1 MHFNIYIAAG
11 MLGLILVGVL
21 LLLAHAGLYLF
32 ERWYQNKNW
41 PYDNEAA
48 GIIFGVLAL
57 IYSLF
62 IAFIFV
68 AVWGNYEELN
78 RTIEQE
84 ADDLNSVLVHSAMLP
99 DSLQVP
105 VEGAIKSYCE
115 KVVREEWDMAERGD
129 HSQGSAIPALRL
141 LLFQVVAE
149 TKSQENVLSVIDT
162 NLSNITNLRR
172 ERLSHTRAHVPQLV
186 WMILIISS
194 ALVILFSYFLQVES
208 DQLKRIFLSFLWI
221 MIGMSLFMVYML
233 DHPFA
238 GSTQVSRAPYE
249 EIIKQLAQREAL

>member
-1 MHFNIYIAAG
+1 MHFNIYIPAG
-11 MLGLILVGVL
+11 LLGLILVSLL
-21 LLLAHAGLYLF
+21 LLLAHAGLYFF
-32 ERWYQNKNW
+32 ERWYQKKNR

-62 IAFIFV
+62 IAFTFV
-68 AVWGNYEELN
+68 AVWENYEELN
-78 RTIEQE
+78 RTIERE

-99 DSLQVP
+99 DSLQVQ

-115 KVVREEWDMAERGD
+115 KVTLEEWDMAEGGD
-129 HSQGSAIPALRL
+129 RSQGNTVPALRL
-141 LLFQVVAE
+141 LLFQVAAE
-149 TKSQENVLSVIDT
+149 TKSQENVLSVIDA

-172 ERLSHTRAHVPQLV
+172 ERLSHARAHVPQLV

-194 ALVILFSYFLQVES
+194 VLVTLFSYFLQVES
-208 DQLKRIFLSFLWI
+208 GQLKRIFLSFLWI

-233 DHPFA
+233 DHPFE
-238 GSTQVSRAPYE
+238 GSTQVSKMPYE
-249 EIIKQLAQREAL
+249 EIIKQLAMREAS